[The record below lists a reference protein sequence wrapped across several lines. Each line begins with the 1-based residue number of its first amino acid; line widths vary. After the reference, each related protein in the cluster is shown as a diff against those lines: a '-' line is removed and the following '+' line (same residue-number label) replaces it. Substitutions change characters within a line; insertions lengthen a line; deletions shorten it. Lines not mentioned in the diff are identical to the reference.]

1 MQDGSPLRHAC
12 IVALAQQINS
22 INLSHP
28 VRVAIDGRTASGKT
42 TLANE
47 LAHALNVSGRTVI
60 RTSIDGFH
68 RPRAERYAKGRY
80 SSEGYYRDARDLEA
94 MQRLLLVPLGPLGDR
109 LYRTASFDLER
120 DGPIDQAPLL
130 AEPDCILIVDG
141 TFLQRHELSP
151 HWDFVVFV
159 EVSADVAANRAIARD
174 SLTTEGAAVAVRL
187 YRERY
192 LPAFEMY
199 EAECE
204 PIQNAGVIF
213 RNEVL
218 EQPELLT
225 RRRDD

>member
-1 MQDGSPLRHAC
+1 MGGRVRDEK
-12 IVALAQQINS
+12 ITALAQQIDAVK
-22 INLSHP
+22 LSHP

-47 LAHALNVSGRTVI
+47 LANALNISGRTVI
-60 RTSIDGFH
+60 RTSVDGFH

-80 SSEGYYRDARDLEA
+80 SSEGYYRDARDLKA
-94 MQRLLLVPLGPLGDR
+94 VQRLLLVPLGPHGD
-109 LYRTASFDLER
+109 LQYRTASFDLER
-120 DGPIDQAPLL
+120 DEPIDQAPLL
-130 AEPDCILIVDG
+130 AEPDSILIVDG
-141 TFLQRHELSP
+141 TFPQRHELSP

-159 EVSADVAANRAIARD
+159 EVSADVAANRGIARD
-174 SLTTEGAAVAVRL
+174 SLTAEGAAVAARL

-213 RNEVL
+213 KNEVL

>member
-1 MQDGSPLRHAC
+1 MFGANAIVKLQPSAFTINSVVSPLFHSMSGYRSASRNPR
-12 IVALAQQINS
+12 L
-22 INLSHP
+22 P
-28 VRVAIDGRTASGKT
+28 V
-42 TLANE
+42 
-47 LAHALNVSGRTVI
+47 
-60 RTSIDGFH
+60 
-68 RPRAERYAKGRY
+68 
-80 SSEGYYRDARDLEA
+80 
-94 MQRLLLVPLGPLGDR
+94 
-109 LYRTASFDLER
+109 
-120 DGPIDQAPLL
+120 L

-151 HWDFVVFV
+151 QWDLVVSV
-159 EVSADVAANRAIARD
+159 EVSADVAANRGIARD
-174 SLTTEGAAVAVRL
+174 SPTTAAAAVAARL

-218 EQPELLT
+218 EQPALLT